1 MVNLSLSSLNQLFL
15 LCQFRERCID
25 RNNLYSWRTIFLHN
39 FLNNKN
45 NEITYICK
53 ILKLNLNM
61 QQLLARLIIT
71 EIVRTNSTI
80 ILFFFSNI
88 TDIRFKINTCNSI
101 LYPILILKLK
111 Q

>member
-1 MVNLSLSSLNQLFL
+1 
-15 LCQFRERCID
+15 
-25 RNNLYSWRTIFLHN
+25 
-39 FLNNKN
+39 
-45 NEITYICK
+45 
-53 ILKLNLNM
+53 M